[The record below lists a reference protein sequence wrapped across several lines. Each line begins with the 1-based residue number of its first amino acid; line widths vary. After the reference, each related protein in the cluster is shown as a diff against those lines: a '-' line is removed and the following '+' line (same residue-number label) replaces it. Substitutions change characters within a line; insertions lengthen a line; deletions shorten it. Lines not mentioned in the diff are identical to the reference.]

1 MNQTWENGK
10 KTNFGPNFG
19 HNLGHKYFFESF
31 TYTRC

>member
-19 HNLGHKYFFESF
+19 QNLGHKYFFESF